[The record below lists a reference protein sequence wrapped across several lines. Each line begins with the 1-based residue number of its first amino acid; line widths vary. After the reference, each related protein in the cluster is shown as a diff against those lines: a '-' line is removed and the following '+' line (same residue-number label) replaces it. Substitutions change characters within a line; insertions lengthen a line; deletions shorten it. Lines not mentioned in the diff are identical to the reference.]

1 MPGSLVLLCAVSEE
15 RQVECVLS
23 SHSTRSTR
31 NNNGMK
37 GKERTKENERRAL
50 VPHLPFHL
58 PLVFCNLHSS
68 SSSLCFVQ
76 IQAERNVARDLN
88 KEQSE
93 EE

>member
-1 MPGSLVLLCAVSEE
+1 MEA
-15 RQVECVLS
+15 
-23 SHSTRSTR
+23 R
-31 NNNGMK
+31 NNPTQVNNTPPTQEPNEEHK
-37 GKERTKENERRAL
+37 RTKENERRAL

>member
-1 MPGSLVLLCAVSEE
+1 MKEK
-15 RQVECVLS
+15 
-23 SHSTRSTR
+23 
-31 NNNGMK
+31 NGN
-37 GKERTKENERRAL
+37 ERTKRMKHAFL
-50 VPHLPFHL
+50 SFITS
-58 PLVFCNLHSS
+58 LHSS